1 MKETTRQL
9 ILLVGVL
16 TLLTATLVT
25 VNTARNSESPEDT
38 DSVNNNSTVEEPVE
52 KNNSVEENMSKESS
66 GNSTEPKGIIGQ
78 SIKGFKLM
86 WQDMQ
91 TATGALGGSEP

>member
-25 VNTARNSESPEDT
+25 VNTTRNQEAPEDT
-38 DSVNNNSTVEEPVE
+38 TPVNDNSTSEEPVE
-52 KNNSVEENMSKESS
+52 DNSSAEENVSEEPS
-66 GNSTEPKGIIGQ
+66 GNSTEPQGLIGQ
-78 SIKGFKLM
+78 SIRGFELM
-86 WQDMQ
+86 WRDIQ
-91 TATGALGGSEP
+91 TATGAVSGSNS

>member
-25 VNTARNSESPEDT
+25 VNTARNNESPEDT
-38 DSVNNNSTVEEPVE
+38 TPVNNNSTVEE
-52 KNNSVEENMSKESS
+52 NNSVEENISDDSS
-66 GNSTEPKGIIGQ
+66 GNSTEPTGIIGQ
-78 SIKGFKLM
+78 SIKGFELM
-86 WQDMQ
+86 WRDIQA
-91 TATGALGGSEP
+91 ATGALGGSDS